1 MAVLITFL
9 SLSCVNAQ
17 DLNASDAD
25 VSLDDSAQPVEL
37 SLDDTLE
44 VASDDEALLAGSEN
58 QQQTTP
64 EVISTNSKSSSYLI
78 LDNDADNE
86 NVHIGDVVVW
96 TVSVINLGPDM
107 AKNVKVIDKLPSGLK
122 YIKHIASIGTFNPKT
137 GIWDIGDLAVE
148 DGKVYLDIFTKA
160 ISLGEQINK
169 VHLITDSINLN
180 PIDYEEEEIDV
191 EEEDSDE
198 DDEFVAVKTIH
209 STGNPIFLVLMSLLV
224 IVPAIFFKK

>member
-1 MAVLITFL
+1 MVVLITFL

-44 VASDDEALLAGSEN
+44 VASDEEALLAGSEN

-64 EVISTNSKSSSYLI
+64 EVISSNSKSSSYLI
-78 LDNDADNE
+78 LDNDADKE
-86 NVHIGDVVVW
+86 NIHIGDVVVW

-122 YIKHIASIGTFNPKT
+122 YIKHIASKGTFNPSGNITRAEAVTIFNNYLFRGELYTKGYNYSYNFET
-137 GIWDIGDLAVE
+137 NYNHGGNYTILRFTDLSTNHWAYGHIME
-148 DGKVYLDIFTKA
+148 AT
-160 ISLGEQINK
+160 NN
-169 VHLITDSINLN
+169 HR
-180 PIDYEEEEIDV
+180 YE
-191 EEEDSDE
+191 
-198 DDEFVAVKTIH
+198 
-209 STGNPIFLVLMSLLV
+209 N
-224 IVPAIFFKK
+224 